1 MSGGGSIAAMV
12 ASIKG
17 NRALLKK
24 NKRFFKQH
32 PKAGDIDFSK
42 HIDHKLHYEKAS
54 EKQLQKIRDEI
65 GEEQRRIAVK
75 RLVILLISLI
85 ITAFIVFYVYD
96 FMISLN
102 NNIDLQ

>member
-1 MSGGGSIAAMV
+1 MV

-17 NRALLKK
+17 NRASLKK

-42 HIDHKLHYEKAS
+42 HIEHKLHYEKAS
-54 EKQLQKIRDEI
+54 KEQLKKIRDEVSK
-65 GEEQRRIAVK
+65 EQRRITVK